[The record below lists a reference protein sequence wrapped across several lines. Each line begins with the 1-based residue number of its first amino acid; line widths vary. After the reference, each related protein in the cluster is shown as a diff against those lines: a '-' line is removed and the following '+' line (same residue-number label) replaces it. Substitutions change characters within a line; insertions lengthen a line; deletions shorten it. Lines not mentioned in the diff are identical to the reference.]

1 MLLDERLNLPE
12 LLIRELTLLLAVL
25 PGKPLFTAK
34 FDKKKQ
40 K

>member
-1 MLLDERLNLPE
+1 MLLNERLYLAE
-12 LLIRELTLLLAVL
+12 LFFRERALLLAVL
-25 PGKPLFTAK
+25 PGKPLCTAK

>member
-1 MLLDERLNLPE
+1 MLLNERLYLAE

-40 K
+40 E